1 MVEQMPLFVRGNGI
15 MKYIAQEE
23 SVVWILVVLLAF
35 VTVAAFCLLWLKA
48 GGTDNPI
55 CYLADALPSLG
66 RKS

>member
-1 MVEQMPLFVRGNGI
+1 

-35 VTVAAFCLLWLKA
+35 VTVAALCLLWLKA

-66 RKS
+66 SKS